1 MTESSPD
8 LKTTE
13 VTGHQ
18 PNCCVSLGH
27 LPCTCTHSLAERL
40 AVRMGTWRKEHEW
53 TSRPNDGGGFDEVC
67 GYCGSRAPD
76 PGSCYP
82 PLDDALAWRLFTSMP
97 PEDVGLGHDPNFVIP
112 AEPWW
117 AMWED
122 SKADH
127 RAARSDHRIL
137 RHSADPI
144 EAIALLWIA
153 LKDAGL
159 LEE

>member
-27 LPCTCTHSLAERL
+27 LPCTCTHTLAERL

-82 PLDDALAWRLFTSMP
+82 PLDDALAWRVEDDLFMVGSLCYWGGLLIPKVWVYQP
-97 PEDVGLGHDPNFVIP
+97 PTNFAVKLGGFVTYSDV
-112 AEPWW
+112 ERR
-117 AMWED
+117 
-122 SKADH
+122 
-127 RAARSDHRIL
+127 RAAG
-137 RHSADPI
+137 
-144 EAIALLWIA
+144 LLWIA